1 LQRGYDQLIHD
12 VALQKLP
19 MVLALDRAGLV
30 GADGATHAG
39 AYDIAFLR
47 CIPNVSVA
55 CPADENECRQ
65 LLTTAHQQDH
75 TVAVRYPRGAGVG
88 VAIDPG
94 LNALPF
100 GKGELR
106 RPGKGVAIL
115 AFGTLLYPALQAGE
129 ALNASV
135 ANMRWAKPLD
145 TELLLELARTHEA
158 LVTVEEGCTMGGAGS
173 AVMEALNHAGVTKP
187 VLALGLGDFFTE
199 QGDPAKLLAQQ
210 GLDAPGIE
218 ASVRQRFAAWV
229 APAAASLKLVG

>member
-1 LQRGYDQLIHD
+1 MN
-12 VALQKLP
+12 P
-19 MVLALDRAGLV
+19 
-30 GADGATHAG
+30 
-39 AYDIAFLR
+39 
-47 CIPNVSVA
+47 
-55 CPADENECRQ
+55 
-65 LLTTAHQQDH
+65 
-75 TVAVRYPRGAGVG
+75 
-88 VAIDPG
+88 
-94 LNALPF
+94 LPF

-106 RPGKGVAIL
+106 RHGKGVAIL

-229 APAAASLKLVG
+229 APATAPLKLVG